1 MPYRQRSFG
10 WIQDAGDIFKLRSIA
25 EIFVLDSELNRK
37 LRLELIPNLVPQHLG
52 RDAFILELGL
62 EPIEIP
68 YQHLKGKGPQPGET
82 RANASCSGIAQAVLP
97 AQNGRPYSSDWATES
112 YIRFAVSVGI
122 LDYDRNADSCKL
134 SENGLRLVQTQ
145 EGSNE
150 EKRVLGD
157 ILLSYP
163 PACRILQ
170 LLNDN
175 NGSPMSKYSIGQKLG
190 FIGEKGF
197 SSYPEY
203 MISEALYFGDQAERR
218 RIKANVEGTN
228 DKYARMI
235 CGWLKQLSW
244 VSKTNFHVPVIV
256 GNRPIGD
263 VLMTGY
269 RITLNGVQALNKS
282 KGNSSHQ
289 RIPKIVRFEMLATAE
304 PNARIL
310 RHRRARIINQIKSES
325 LSVDDL
331 DERLEFDVFCWAPP
345 STIKDDINGLRNIGL
360 NIKEANGKYK
370 IEDSIVG
377 LSIPNEDEEI
387 RPEQDDETD
396 SIKSDLR
403 LRLMNVDHR
412 YLSLIDYAFDPQ
424 SSLLFEVMTIDLLHQ
439 ELGLNAMHLGHSN
452 RPDGILSIND
462 HGVIIDNKAYSQGF
476 SIPAGQRREMK
487 DYIDQNQQRN
497 PAINST
503 RWWENFPE
511 DINVF
516 SYLFVSSYFCGQFQE
531 SMNILKAQTNTNGA
545 VISAKNLLLLAE
557 KLKNHLLSD
566 NDFVSMLNSNAEVI
580 ID

>member
-1 MPYRQRSFG
+1 MPYKQRSFG

-25 EIFVLDSELNRK
+25 EIFVLDSDLNRK
-37 LRLELIPNLVPQHLG
+37 LRLELIPSLIPQHLG
-52 RDAFILELGL
+52 RDTFILELGL

-68 YQHLKGKGPQPGET
+68 YQHLKGKGPQVGET

-112 YIRFAVSVGI
+112 YVRFAVSVGI
-122 LDYDRNADSCKL
+122 LEYDRNADSCKL
-134 SENGLRLVQTQ
+134 SESGLRLVQTI

-150 EKRVLGD
+150 EKRTLGD
-157 ILLSYP
+157 IILSYP

-170 LLNDN
+170 LLSDS
-175 NGSPMSKYSIGQKLG
+175 NGSPMSKYTIGQQIG

-203 MISEALYFGDQAERR
+203 LISEALFFANAAERK
-218 RIKANVEGTN
+218 RIKSDVEGTN

-235 CGWLKQLSW
+235 CGWLYQLGW
-244 VSKTNFHVPVIV
+244 VTKCKFDVPVLNGTRNI
-256 GNRPIGD
+256 GN
-263 VLMTGY
+263 VSMNGY
-269 RITLNGVQALNKS
+269 RISLAGQQALNRS
-282 KGNSSHQ
+282 KGTSSHQ

-304 PNARIL
+304 PNAKIL
-310 RHRRARIINQIKSES
+310 RHRRARIINYIKNES
-325 LSVDDL
+325 LSL
-331 DERLEFDVFCWAPP
+331 DELDDRLEFDAFCWASPE
-345 STIKDDINGLRNIGL
+345 TIKDDINGLRNIGL
-360 NIKEANGKYK
+360 SIKEINGNYK
-370 IEDSIVG
+370 IEDTIVG
-377 LSIPNEDEEI
+377 LSIPNEDKDI
-387 RPEQDDETD
+387 NSNPNDQTD

-403 LRLMNVDHR
+403 LRLRYIDHR

-452 RPDGILSIND
+452 RPDGILLINN

-476 SIPAGQRREMK
+476 SIPASQRREMK